1 MAPRQWPCSGL
12 LTCLANQCSC
22 AVPGADL
29 SWHFTWWSVVTQ
41 AHVLHAL
48 ALVAVALLVPC
59 FPLAGCSRKLSI
71 AIISANFY
79 PFHCL
84 IFLFLLSGLSAMCP
98 KYKRHWPALCCVGWW
113 GPHVPS
119 HLSSNSY
126 NIIACF
132 NKYSFNEIWAIQY
145 INNEKWF
152 FFRLAK
158 NEGNSVKDD
167 TVAWLESDQWIS

>member
-1 MAPRQWPCSGL
+1 MQLCS
-12 LTCLANQCSC
+12 AS
-22 AVPGADL
+22 ADL

-48 ALVAVALLVPC
+48 ALAALAFLVPS

-71 AIISANFY
+71 ATISANFY

-84 IFLFLLSGLSAMCP
+84 IFLFLLSGLSACAMCR
-98 KYKRHWPALCCVGWW
+98 KYKRHWAALCYVGWW
-113 GPHVPS
+113 GPHVPF

-145 INNEKWF
+145 INNEKYF
-152 FFRLAK
+152 FFRLK
-158 NEGNSVKDD
+158 MKKIQWRMTRLHGLNLINELVNENNWHRL
-167 TVAWLESDQWIS
+167 WLC